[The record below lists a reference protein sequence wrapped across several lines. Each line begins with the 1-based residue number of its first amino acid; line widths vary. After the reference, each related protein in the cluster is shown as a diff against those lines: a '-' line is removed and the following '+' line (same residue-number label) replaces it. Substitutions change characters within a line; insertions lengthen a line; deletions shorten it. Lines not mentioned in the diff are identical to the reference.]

1 MIDSSGVKI
10 RTGGREDIPDV
21 LALLDGAVAWL
32 AGRGR
37 TGQWG
42 DRPFSTDPAR
52 VEHIAKYGAEPFL
65 IRLAVDDRG
74 RTVGSCVLS
83 EERGA
88 YVPAVAE
95 RELFVRNLVTD
106 RTRKGSGIGA
116 ALIADAVEEARRRG
130 IGLLRVD
137 CYAGADR
144 GLVAQY
150 RALGFT
156 ETEGFEVERPD
167 GVWPGQVL
175 AIRL

>member
-1 MIDSSGVKI
+1 MTDSLGVTI
-10 RTGGREDIPDV
+10 RTGGPDDIPDV

-32 AGRGR
+32 AGQGR

-42 DRPFSTDPAR
+42 DQPFSTVPAR
-52 VEHIAKYGAEPFL
+52 AGHVARYGAEPFL
-65 IRLAVDDRG
+65 IRLAVDGEG

-83 EERGA
+83 EERGPH
-88 YVPAVAE
+88 VPPADE
-95 RELFVRNLVTD
+95 PELFIRNLVTD
-106 RTRKGSGIGA
+106 RSRKGSGIGA
-116 ALIADAVEEARRRG
+116 ALIADAVAQARRRG
-130 IGLLRVD
+130 LGLLRVD

-144 GLVAQY
+144 KLVGRY

-156 ETEGFEVERPD
+156 ETEGFEVAQGD

>member
-10 RTGGREDIPDV
+10 RTGGPEDIPDV

-32 AGRGR
+32 AGQER

-42 DRPFSTDPAR
+42 DQPFSTDPAR
-52 VEHIAKYGAEPFL
+52 VEHIGRYGAEPFL
-65 IRLAVDDRG
+65 IRLAVDGRG

-83 EERGA
+83 EERGTF
-88 YVPAVAE
+88 VPAVDE

-106 RTRKGSGIGA
+106 RGLKGSGIGA

-144 GLVAQY
+144 RLVAQY